1 MIKSQY
7 EPFDVH
13 SKKILLAL
21 LKDDTLTF
29 YLITTRAK
37 FERRDSA
44 ASKGDDVNFPIKG
57 RIICY
62 RCPTQFWSTLQTFL
76 EFATHKLKNV
86 EII

>member
-37 FERRDSA
+37 FERDSA